1 MILWSTT
8 PARCDITEMLSIA
21 DVETLQEVTA
31 TALCPDMRSEQR
43 RKEKSLEIKILIKKF
58 KRAAVVLIQL
68 IRLQHQLK

>member
-8 PARCDITEMLSIA
+8 PARCDITEMFSIA

-31 TALCPDMRSEQR
+31 TALCPHMRSEQR

-58 KRAAVVLIQL
+58 KRAVVLIQL

>member
-8 PARCDITEMLSIA
+8 PARCDITEMFSIA

-31 TALCPDMRSEQR
+31 TALCQDMRSEQR
-43 RKEKSLEIKILIKKF
+43 RKKKSLEIKILIKKF
-58 KRAAVVLIQL
+58 KRAVVLIQL